1 MIHPEP
7 HAGWLH
13 QLRSRYF
20 SLCWGS
26 LLQLWHLGRI
36 VMRIGSWDFQI
47 GSLDLKL
54 EACKNDDMLN
64 SSGAALFA

>member
-1 MIHPEP
+1 
-7 HAGWLH
+7 
-13 QLRSRYF
+13 
-20 SLCWGS
+20 
-26 LLQLWHLGRI
+26 
-36 VMRIGSWDFQI
+36 MRIGSWDFQI